1 MVKIRPT
8 ANLSDVEP
16 GGQVCAKVYFMVK
29 KQECKKMAV
38 NVRCKKPEHN
48 KHICALKAEGFDKE
62 HPNEFKQLTANP
74 RYICANC
81 RAKVKDKDSV
91 CEPVAL

>member
-1 MVKIRPT
+1 
-8 ANLSDVEP
+8 
-16 GGQVCAKVYFMVK
+16 
-29 KQECKKMAV
+29 MAE

-48 KHICALKAEGFDKE
+48 RHICALKAQGFDKE
-62 HPNEFKQLTANP
+62 HPKEFQQLVTDP

-81 RAKVKDKDSV
+81 KTKVKDKNSV